1 MLGQHGGQAQRSPL
15 AVRWTIIIALS
26 DQTQPKMHILLV
38 EDDPSIA
45 DSVTRALKSQG
56 HAVDW
61 TNKGEPVAKTLER
74 DPYDVL
80 ILDVGLPG
88 IDGFEVLRRVRSRR
102 NTIPV
107 LILTARDAIDD
118 RVHGLDLGADDYLV
132 KPFALAELLA
142 RVQALARRKQAKI
155 DMKLIHGPLVL
166 DTDSRRATLGQT
178 SLEISAREWALLEFL
193 MNRVEKV
200 VSKQQIAQAIG
211 GWTEDLS
218 DNAIEVYVSRLRAK
232 LEPAGIRIRTIRGFG
247 YMLEDF
253 SSVA

>member
-1 MLGQHGGQAQRSPL
+1 M
-15 AVRWTIIIALS
+15 AVS
-26 DQTQPKMHILLV
+26 NQTQPQMHILLV
-38 EDDPSIA
+38 EDDPTIA
-45 DSVTRALKSQG
+45 DSVSRALKSQG

-61 TNKGEPVAKTLER
+61 TNKGEPVAKTLEQ
-74 DPYDVL
+74 DPYDLL

-118 RVHGLDLGADDYLV
+118 RVHGLELGADDYLV

-155 DMKLIHGPLVL
+155 DRKLIHGPLVL

-247 YMLEDF
+247 YMLEEF

>member
-1 MLGQHGGQAQRSPL
+1 MLGQRGGQAQRSPR

-38 EDDPSIA
+38 EDDPTIA

-107 LILTARDAIDD
+107 LILTATTRLTIASMALSSAQTTIWSSLSRWPSFWPESKPWHDA
-118 RVHGLDLGADDYLV
+118 
-132 KPFALAELLA
+132 
-142 RVQALARRKQAKI
+142 
-155 DMKLIHGPLVL
+155 
-166 DTDSRRATLGQT
+166 
-178 SLEISAREWALLEFL
+178 
-193 MNRVEKV
+193 NRPK
-200 VSKQQIAQAIG
+200 S
-211 GWTEDLS
+211 T
-218 DNAIEVYVSRLRAK
+218 
-232 LEPAGIRIRTIRGFG
+232 
-247 YMLEDF
+247 
-253 SSVA
+253 